1 MTNYSFKNVLMKAMF
16 TSIVYKIFLFKG
28 RLVLSSVQQGA
39 GNERVSQFTN
49 FGNLDD
55 YWSKLKKKQGDSWLF
70 IDSILHSAPYS
81 HSFPLT
87 QSP

>member
-1 MTNYSFKNVLMKAMF
+1 MTNYSLKNVLMKAMF
-16 TSIVYKIFLFKG
+16 TSVYKIFLFKG

-55 YWSKLKKKQGDSWLF
+55 Y
-70 IDSILHSAPYS
+70 
-81 HSFPLT
+81 
-87 QSP
+87 

>member
-1 MTNYSFKNVLMKAMF
+1 MTNYSLKNVLMKAMF

-28 RLVLSSVQQGA
+28 RLILSSVQQGA

-55 YWSKLKKKQGDSWLF
+55 Y
-70 IDSILHSAPYS
+70 
-81 HSFPLT
+81 
-87 QSP
+87 